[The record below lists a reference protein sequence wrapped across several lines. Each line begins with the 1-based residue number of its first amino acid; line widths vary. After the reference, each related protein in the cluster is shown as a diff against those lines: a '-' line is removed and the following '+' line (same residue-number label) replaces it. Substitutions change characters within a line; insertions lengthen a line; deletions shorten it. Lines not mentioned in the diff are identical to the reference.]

1 MKSKALPDENITT
14 VNNDHTHEDD
24 HPCVDVIKGAVVAE
38 PGILGVKLDPQRQ
51 EVSFDYDPS
60 QISEQK
66 IAQIAERLT
75 PSLQNNLQTCT
86 LRLGHHR
93 GRACEVCA
101 SLLENRIRQIN
112 GVRKASA
119 SYMGGAL
126 SITFDNSLVSSDQL
140 VQQIKQFGVSVA
152 PSAADLP
159 VVTAVPEPVTGPI
172 RRAWKWLTAQNLE
185 AIFTVITFIMLL
197 VGWLAE
203 RVAVPPYVSVVAYTI
218 AYVTGGV
225 FGLKAGLESLRER
238 TIDVDLLMVLAA
250 IGAAI
255 VGSPF
260 EGALLLFLFSLSNV
274 LQDYALDRTRNAIRA
289 LMKLRPNQALV
300 LRDGELVTLPVEKV
314 VIDDHFL
321 VRPGDRIP
329 LDGVVLEGDS
339 AVDQS
344 SLTGESMPVA
354 KSPGDSVLAGTIN
367 KNGSLEVRVTKTA
380 QDSTIAKLIKLV
392 EEAQSEKAQTQRFL
406 DQAEQYYATGV
417 IGFTILAIFVP
428 ILLLGEDFD
437 PAFYRAMTLMV
448 AASPCALII
457 STPASILSAIGN
469 GARKGVLFKG
479 GVHLEQAAS
488 IKVIAFDKT
497 GTLTEGEPRVTD
509 VKVISAGQQDVWQGD
524 EDDLLALAAAVELK
538 SEHPLAQATVMA
550 AQERN
555 LGIPE
560 VRAFQAATGM
570 GVSGTVNGMD
580 IRVGNLRHFAAF
592 NPLGLAAAE
601 QEVDRLQAEGKT
613 AVVVAQIIADGRTAH
628 LLGIVAF
635 ADQLRSDAADVV
647 RALKSLGVARVVMLT
662 GDNERI
668 GRAIAEQV
676 GVDDYYAELLPEDK
690 LGLIKDLEAEFGPI
704 AMVGD
709 GVNDAPALASAS
721 IGIAMGAAGTDVAL
735 ETADVVLMADDL
747 CNIPYVIDLSRQTRK
762 TLIVNLS
769 FAMGMIAVMI
779 AAIFTANLSL
789 PLAVVGHEGGTVLVS
804 LNGLRLLVYKGRL

>member
-1 MKSKALPDENITT
+1 MKSKALPDENVTT
-14 VNNDHTHEDD
+14 VNNNHTHEDD

-86 LRLGHHR
+86 MRLGHHG
-93 GRACEVCA
+93 GRACEVCS

-159 VVTAVPEPVTGPI
+159 AVTAVPEPVIGPI
-172 RRAWKWLTAQNLE
+172 QRAWKWLTAQNLE
-185 AIFTVITFIMLL
+185 AIFTVITFVMLL

-203 RVAVPPYVSVVAYTI
+203 RVAVPPHVSVVAYTI

-250 IGAAI
+250 IGAAV

-300 LRDGELVTLPVEKV
+300 LRNGELVTLPVEKV
-314 VIDDHFL
+314 VVDDHFL

-417 IGFTILAIFVP
+417 IGFTILAIFIP
-428 ILLLGEDFD
+428 ILLLGEDFN

-479 GVHLEQAAS
+479 GIYLEQAAS

-497 GTLTEGEPRVTD
+497 GTLTEGEPKVTD
-509 VKVISAGQQDVWQGD
+509 VKVIAAGQQGVWQGD

-538 SEHPLAQATVMA
+538 SEHPLAQATVTA

-555 LGIPE
+555 LEIPE

-570 GVSGTVNGMD
+570 GVSGTVNSMD
-580 IRVGNLRHFAAF
+580 IRVGNLRHFEAF

-613 AVVVAQIIADGRTAH
+613 AVVVAQISADRRTAH

-676 GVDDYYAELLPEDK
+676 GVDDYYADLLPEDK
-690 LGLIKDLEAEFGPI
+690 LGLIKDLEAEFGPV

-769 FAMGMIAVMI
+769 FAMAMIAIMI
-779 AAIFTANLSL
+779 VAIFTANLPL

-804 LNGLRLLVYKGRL
+804 LNGLRLLVYEGML